1 MKILIAGTGKV
12 GASVAQQLSA
22 EGYEL
27 TLIDKN
33 ESVLENI
40 IEQLDVMSY
49 CGNCAT
55 QTALLSA
62 GVEDADL
69 LIASTGADEVN
80 LLCCMMAQSLNP
92 NIRTIARIRD
102 PEYSE
107 QVHILR
113 DKLNLSLV
121 VNPEQQA
128 AREIERL
135 LKYPGFLKRDSFA
148 KGKVEIVEL
157 KIDSQSPMNG
167 KPLMELGK
175 ITRAKV
181 LVCAVLRTG
190 QVVVP
195 SGDFVLQ
202 ENDRIFVT
210 APVDNLTAL
219 LSGLGIYSRKNKKI
233 LICGGGRISFY
244 LATILNKQ
252 GYKLQLIEKD
262 HDRCLLF
269 SDAIPEM
276 DVICGDATSQA
287 LLESEGLDSCDALV
301 TMTGLD
307 EQNIIISLYGNEN
320 KVPQVITKI
329 THLQNSGIIDNL
341 PLGSIISPY
350 ELCCDT
356 IVSYVRA
363 MKNKTGA
370 ARSVHFIA
378 DRQVQALEF
387 RVEPSTLYVDTP
399 LKDIKTKQD
408 VLIASITHAGH
419 SVVPAGDS
427 KFRIGDSVIV
437 VATGKDPIYQLNDIF
452 E

>member
-1 MKILIAGTGKV
+1 
-12 GASVAQQLSA
+12 
-22 EGYEL
+22 
-27 TLIDKN
+27 
-33 ESVLENI
+33 
-40 IEQLDVMSY
+40 
-49 CGNCAT
+49 
-55 QTALLSA
+55 
-62 GVEDADL
+62 
-69 LIASTGADEVN
+69 
-80 LLCCMMAQSLNP
+80 
-92 NIRTIARIRD
+92 
-102 PEYSE
+102 
-107 QVHILR
+107 
-113 DKLNLSLV
+113 
-121 VNPEQQA
+121 
-128 AREIERL
+128 
-135 LKYPGFLKRDSFA
+135 
-148 KGKVEIVEL
+148 
-157 KIDSQSPMNG
+157 
-167 KPLMELGK
+167 MELGK
-175 ITRAKV
+175 ITRTKV

-219 LSGLGIYSRKNKKI
+219 MGGLGIYSRKNKKI

-276 DVICGDATSQA
+276 DVICGDAISQA

-387 RVEPSTLYVDTP
+387 RVEPSTLHVDTP
-399 LKDIKTKQD
+399 LKDIKTKHD

>member
-22 EGYEL
+22 EGYDL

-62 GVEDADL
+62 GVQEADL

-113 DKLNLSLV
+113 DKLTLSLV

-128 AREIERL
+128 AKEIERL

-157 KIDSQSPMNG
+157 KVDAKNPMNG

-181 LVCAVLRTG
+181 LVCAVLREG
-190 QVVVP
+190 HVVVP

-219 LSGLGIYSRKNKKI
+219 LGGLGIYSRKNKKI

-287 LLESEGLDSCDALV
+287 LLESEGLDTCDALV

-387 RVEPSTLYVDTP
+387 RVEPGTLHVDTP
-399 LKDIKTKQD
+399 LKDIKTKND

-419 SVVPAGDS
+419 SIVPAGDS
-427 KFRIGDSVIV
+427 KFCLGDSVIV
-437 VATGKDPIYQLNDIF
+437 VATGKEPIYQLNDIF

>member
-33 ESVLENI
+33 ETVLENI
-40 IEQLDVMSY
+40 MEQLDVMSY

-62 GVEDADL
+62 GVEEADL

-157 KIDSQSPMNG
+157 KIDAQSPMNG

-175 ITRAKV
+175 IARTKV
-181 LVCAVLRTG
+181 LVCAVLRDG

-262 HDRCLLF
+262 RDRCLLF

-387 RVEPSTLYVDTP
+387 RVEPSTLHVDTP
-399 LKDIKTKQD
+399 LKDIQTKQD

-437 VATGKDPIYQLNDIF
+437 VATGKEPIYQLNDIF

>member
-12 GASVAQQLSA
+12 GASLVQQLAA
-22 EGYEL
+22 EGYDL

-33 ESVLENI
+33 NNVLESI
-40 IEQLDVMSY
+40 MEQCDVMGY

-62 GVEDADL
+62 GVQEADL
-69 LIASTGADEVN
+69 LIATTGADEVN
-80 LLCCMMAQSLNP
+80 LLACMVAQSLNP
-92 NIRTIARIRD
+92 NIHTIARIRD
-102 PEYSE
+102 PEYSD

-113 DKLNLSLV
+113 DKLNLSMV

-128 AREIERL
+128 AKEIERL

-148 KGKVEIVEL
+148 KGRVEIVEL
-157 KIDSQSPMNG
+157 KIDEKSPM
-167 KPLMELGK
+167 KDRPLMELGK
-175 ITRAKV
+175 VAHAKV
-181 LVCAVLRTG
+181 LVCAVLRDG
-190 QVVVP
+190 IVSVP
-195 SGDFVLQ
+195 GGDFVLK

-219 LSGLGIYSRKNKKI
+219 LSSLGIFTRKTKKI
-233 LICGGGRISFY
+233 LICGGGRISYY
-244 LATILNKQ
+244 LATILNKH
-252 GYKLQLIEKD
+252 GYRLQLIEKD
-262 HDRCLLF
+262 YDRCLLF

-276 DVICGDATSQA
+276 DVIHGDATSQN
-287 LLESEGLDSCDALV
+287 LLESEGLEDCDALV

-320 KVPQVITKI
+320 KVPQIITKI

-350 ELCCDT
+350 ELSCNS

-370 ARSVHFIA
+370 ALSVHFIA
-378 DRQVQALEF
+378 DRHAQALEF
-387 RVEPSTLYVDTP
+387 RVEPSTRNVGIP
-399 LKDIKTKQD
+399 LKDVKTKD
-408 VLIASITHAGH
+408 GVLIASITHG
-419 SVVPAGDS
+419 SRSEVPGGDS
-427 KFRIGDSVIV
+427 KFRLGDTVIV
-437 VATGKDPIYQLNDIF
+437 VTTGNETIYQLNDIF